1 MKTHQCGHNLSY
13 DQVIDEINQ
22 TQDPRILL
30 RPQVN
35 SLDFQQPLEFGC
47 LFTTIGA
54 RGRSS
59 SLPNVIRKD
68 VDNYLKYF
76 ALAHFRICPI
86 PPRKIG
92 RKYSDPF

>member
-1 MKTHQCGHNLSY
+1 MKTDQCGHNLSY
-13 DQVIDEINQ
+13 DQVIDEINR
-22 TQDPRILL
+22 TQDSRILL

-35 SLDFQQPLEFGC
+35 SLDFEQPLEFGC
-47 LFTTIGA
+47 LFTTNGA

-59 SLPNVIRKD
+59 SLLNVIRKD
-68 VDNYLKYF
+68 VDNSLKYF

-92 RKYSDPF
+92 R